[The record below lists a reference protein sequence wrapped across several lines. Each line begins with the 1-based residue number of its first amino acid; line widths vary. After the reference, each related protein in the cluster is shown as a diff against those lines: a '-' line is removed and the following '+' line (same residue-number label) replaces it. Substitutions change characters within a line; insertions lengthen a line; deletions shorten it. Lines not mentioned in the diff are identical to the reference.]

1 MAEQTSGSMFG
12 CFPAVLVAVLIGFF
26 AFLGVR
32 QGAATAVEPLP
43 PVAPPQVTVEQA
55 NSTQGGLVQSFTVIE
70 TVETEVSATVPA
82 TITLHLKGYQPD
94 GCRLPVAVQQTR
106 SMDKVIVSIYR
117 SKPIGVMC
125 TMDLNPYEDTITLS
139 RPFESGTYTIDVNG
153 IVVIVKV

>member
-1 MAEQTSGSMFG
+1 MAEETGSSMFG
-12 CFPAVLVAVLIGFF
+12 CFPVVLIAVIFGFL

-32 QGAATAVEPLP
+32 QGAATAVEALP
-43 PVAPPQVTVEQA
+43 PVEAQATVEQA

-94 GCRLPVAVQQTR
+94 GCKLPVAVQQTR

-153 IVVIVKV
+153 TVVIVHV